1 MTHHVLLMTAT
12 SYGGHEPYKLY
23 GKMWYDHTMKNC
35 TSGKFHLPHGMKQKV

>member
-23 GKMWYDHTMKNC
+23 GKM
-35 TSGKFHLPHGMKQKV
+35 